1 MGDPQGLA
9 AGFRN
14 YWLSIHV
21 LPWSFLFYG
30 YLCLAKFI
38 KYFQKNFKYFF
49 MQVLFFFL
57 FRQTV
62 YIESFKPYHIQINIK
77 ISVIMDILVFRF
89 YGYIKNIGKIF
100 LRKILIKRKLI
111 KIL

>member
-1 MGDPQGLA
+1 MGVPQGLA

-38 KYFQKNFKYFF
+38 NYFQKNFKYFF
-49 MQVLFFFL
+49 MQVHFFL
-57 FRQTV
+57 LRQTV
-62 YIESFKPYHIQINIK
+62 YIESGFKPYHIQINIK
-77 ISVIMDILVFRF
+77 ISVIMDILVFGF
-89 YGYIKNIGKIF
+89 YGYIENIGKIF
-100 LRKILIKRKLI
+100 LRKILIKQKLT